1 MKKGLMLLMGLV
13 CLLANLPAQ
22 AASVTKDGEKQFLD
36 NLKKS
41 IPKER
46 MASINDLHAKW
57 QDVQAGKSKAVILDI
72 RTHDEFDT
80 GHIFGSNNIDSGH
93 AYSIPDKFEDPE
105 TEIWVLCRT
114 KHRASYFAGELY
126 SYGYKNV
133 YLVDGGIVGW
143 IEKGY
148 PLVNEYLGELQVTKY
163 NKKLKEDY
171 VVREGH

>member
-1 MKKGLMLLMGLV
+1 MKKGWLLLSTLV
-13 CLLANLPAQ
+13 CLFGALPVQ
-22 AASVTKDGEKQFLD
+22 ASITKDGEKQFLD
-36 NLKKS
+36 NLKKA
-41 IPKER
+41 IPKEHI
-46 MASINDLHAKW
+46 ASIDDLHTKW
-57 QDVQAGKSKAVILDI
+57 LDIQAGKSKAVILDI

-80 GHIFGSNNIDSGH
+80 GHLFGANNVDSGH
-93 AYSIPDKFEDPE
+93 AYTIPDKFEDPE
-105 TEIWVLCRT
+105 AEIWVLCRT
-114 KHRASYFAGELY
+114 KHRAAYFAGELY